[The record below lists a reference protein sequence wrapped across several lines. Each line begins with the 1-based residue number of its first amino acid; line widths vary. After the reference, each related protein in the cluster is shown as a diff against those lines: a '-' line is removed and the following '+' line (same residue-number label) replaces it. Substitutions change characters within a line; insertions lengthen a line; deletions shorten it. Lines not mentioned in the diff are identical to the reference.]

1 MARQHVFPV
10 CSQSSFVFD
19 ELPPLDSMVGL
30 EAIDRGSF
38 ISKAYYNESGVVY
51 RVFEGRQELISVDV
65 IMPKGSNRSEILVKL
80 DQTKLDDFLSNESL
94 TEWLD
99 GNGVAGTIFG
109 EMSGVLYTIN
119 ESSHPLAISPFF
131 IGVPVEKNLRPGH
144 VICLASSTPTG
155 VFRNENQEPLVE
167 FPQSYARYKGY
178 LEHVDG
184 NTDSVLE
191 GVFESATNGSFLEF
205 SGAGARVDIKQ
216 NKWSTFM
223 WTGTRWVLLGS
234 NNWY

>member
-1 MARQHVFPV
+1 MARNHVFPI

-19 ELPPLDSMVGL
+19 ELPPRDSMVGL
-30 EAIDRGSF
+30 EAIDRSPSY
-38 ISKAYYNESGVVY
+38 ISKTYYNGSGVVY
-51 RVFEGRQELISVDV
+51 RVFEDQQELVAVGV

-94 TEWLD
+94 TEWVD
-99 GNGVAGTIFG
+99 GYGVAGTPF
-109 EMSGVLYTIN
+109 EVMAGVLFSIN
-119 ESSHPLAISPFF
+119 YGINNFYKE
-131 IGVPVEKNLRPGH
+131 VPVENNLRPGH
-144 VICLASSTPTG
+144 VVCLASSTPTG

-167 FPQSYARYKGY
+167 FPQSYARYGGF

-184 NTDSVLE
+184 NTNSVIE
-191 GVFESATNGSFLEF
+191 DVFESATNGSFPEF
-205 SGAGARVDIKQ
+205 SNQGTRVNIKQ
-216 NKWSTFM
+216 NKWATFM

>member
-1 MARQHVFPV
+1 MARKHVFPV

-19 ELPPLDSMVGL
+19 ELPPIAPMVL
-30 EAIDRGSF
+30 SNLVDNSPSF
-38 ISKAYYNESGVVY
+38 ISKTYHNGDGVVY
-51 RVFEGRQELISVDV
+51 RVFEDQQELVGVDV
-65 IMPKGSNRSEILVKL
+65 IIPKGSNRSEILVKL

-99 GNGVAGTIFG
+99 GNGVAGIPFRSG
-109 EMSGVLYTIN
+109 MYGVLYSMNIIHSEYYN
-119 ESSHPLAISPFF
+119 N
-131 IGVPVEKNLRPGH
+131 VPVENNLRPGH

-167 FPQSYARYKGY
+167 LPQNWARWEGY
-178 LEHVDG
+178 QAHVDG
-184 NTDSVLE
+184 NTNSVIE
-191 GVFESATNGSFLEF
+191 GVFESATNGSYLEF
-205 SGAGARVDIKQ
+205 SVQGARVDIKQ
-216 NKWSTFM
+216 NKWATFM